1 MSALEVIKQLDEMES
16 EFSSNKKRLTKLE
29 NEFNQTKKELE
40 EHKKVLAKEQ
50 KDVDNLDK
58 ARLNHIFLRLV
69 GKMDEKVEKEE
80 RELLQAKVRF
90 EELTYAVS
98 HLEKDVSDIRNRL
111 ILLKEEITKVR
122 EDGARV
128 YIEVKNRNAQ
138 LENIMVHKKSEILEI
153 DQAIIAGNDV
163 LSSLDE
169 TSRELKSAE
178 GWSTWDTFGGGG
190 FLSDMIKYDKMD
202 NAQRNMN
209 QLSRSIRKFRAE
221 LKDVS
226 IHEQLEFK
234 GVGMGT
240 KTFDIFFDNIFS
252 DWSVRSKIQ
261 ENSRQLDGIENHVVP
276 ILTTLRNR
284 KSDIQKDIS
293 EMEIN

>member
-1 MSALEVIKQLDEMES
+1 MSAFEVIKQLDEMES
-16 EFSSNKKRLTKLE
+16 EFSSNKKRLAKLE
-29 NEFNQTKKELE
+29 NELDQTKNELE
-40 EHKKVLAKEQ
+40 EHNKVLVKEQ
-50 KDVDNLDK
+50 KDVNNLDK

-80 RELLQAKVRF
+80 LELLQAKVRF
-90 EELTYAVS
+90 DELTYAVS
-98 HLEKDVSDIRNRL
+98 QLEKDVSDIRNRL
-111 ILLKEEITKVR
+111 NFLKEEISKVR

-128 YIEVKNRNAQ
+128 YVEVKNRNAQ
-138 LENIMVHKKSEILEI
+138 LENKMIHKKSEILEI
-153 DQAIIAGNDV
+153 DQAIKAGNDV
-163 LSSLDE
+163 LSALNE

-190 FLSDMIKYDKMD
+190 FISDMMKYDKMD
-202 NAQRNMN
+202 NAQQNMN
-209 QLSRSIRKFRAE
+209 QLSQSIRKFRAE

-234 GVGMGT
+234 GVDMGT
-240 KTFDIFFDNIFS
+240 KTFDVFFDNIFT

-261 ENSRQLDGIENHVVP
+261 ENSRQLVGIEDQVVP

-284 KSDIQKDIS
+284 KKDILSDIS